1 MGKCVS
7 GGGEVRDLY
16 RVGMDGNV
24 GERRRTHYSSIGGL
38 GGTYFAGKFLLLKGK
53 VIVVL

>member
-1 MGKCVS
+1 MCVW
-7 GGGEVRDLY
+7 GGCWLGSVETADTD
-16 RVGMDGNV
+16 MNV
-24 GERRRTHYSSIGGL
+24 GKRTGYYSIGGF

>member
-1 MGKCVS
+1 M
-7 GGGEVRDLY
+7 
-16 RVGMDGNV
+16 NV
-24 GERRRTHYSSIGGL
+24 GERRKTHYSSSIGGL